1 MKTQIIGCGNRN
13 RMDDAAGV
21 LVGEFLREMGIA
33 AEIQSGNAFE
43 LIASW
48 EGQEHV
54 ILIDAVVTGAPCG
67 TVHVWEGNPPRLPRT
82 LQVSSHGFGLAE
94 ALRLS
99 QVLNILP
106 DHITVYGIEGS
117 EFGIGET
124 VSPEVLTAVERV
136 AQQIAQEL
144 SAERLRGAEDRKS
157 YSTRRFATEDL
168 LSDG

>member
-1 MKTQIIGCGNRN
+1 MKAQIIGCGNRN

-21 LVGEFLREMGIA
+21 LVGERLREMGIA

-48 EGQEHV
+48 EDREQV
-54 ILIDAVVTGAPCG
+54 ILVDAVVTDAPCG
-67 TVHVWEGNPPRLPRT
+67 TVHVWEGSPPRLPRT

-106 DHITVYGIEGS
+106 DHITVYGIEGG

-124 VSPEVLTAVERV
+124 VSPEVLKAIERV
-136 AQQIAQEL
+136 ALQIAQEY
-144 SAERLRGAEDRKS
+144 STEKLRGVEDRKS
-157 YSTRRFATEDL
+157 YSVRRLAAEDL

>member
-1 MKTQIIGCGNRN
+1 MRTQIIGCGNRD

-21 LVGEFLREMGIA
+21 LVGERLPEMGFA

-82 LQVSSHGFGLAE
+82 LQISSHGFGLAE
-94 ALRLS
+94 ALRLG
-99 QVLNILP
+99 QVLNCLP
-106 DHITVYGIEGS
+106 DRITVYGIEGS

-136 AQQIAQEL
+136 AQQIAQDYSTEK
-144 SAERLRGAEDRKS
+144 LRGAEGRKS
-157 YSTRRFATEDL
+157 YSIRRFATEDS

>member
-21 LVGEFLREMGIA
+21 LVGERLREMGIA

-54 ILIDAVVTGAPCG
+54 ILIDAVVTSAPCG

-82 LQVSSHGFGLAE
+82 LQISSHGFGLAE
-94 ALRLS
+94 ALRLG
-99 QVLNILP
+99 QVLNSLP
-106 DHITVYGIEGS
+106 DRITVYGIEGG
-117 EFGIGET
+117 EFGTGET
-124 VSPEVLTAVERV
+124 VSSEVLTAIERV
-136 AQQIAQEL
+136 TQQIAQEF
-144 SAERLRGAEDRKS
+144 STEKLRHAKNRKVIQ
-157 YSTRRFATEDL
+157 FAD
-168 LSDG
+168 

>member
-1 MKTQIIGCGNRN
+1 MKTQIIGCGNRD

-21 LVGEFLREMGIA
+21 LVGERLRETGIP

-43 LIASW
+43 LLASW

-54 ILIDAVVTGAPCG
+54 VLIDAVVTGAPCG

-94 ALRLS
+94 AIRLS
-99 QVLNILP
+99 QVLNSLP
-106 DHITVYGIEGS
+106 DRITVYGIEGGQ
-117 EFGIGET
+117 FGLGET

-136 AQQIAQEL
+136 AQQIAQEF
-144 SAERLRGAEDRKS
+144 STEKLRDAQDGGVIQ
-157 YSTRRFATEDL
+157 FAV
-168 LSDG
+168 SS

>member
-1 MKTQIIGCGNRN
+1 
-13 RMDDAAGV
+13 MDDAAGV
-21 LVGEFLREMGIA
+21 LVGERLREMGFA

-67 TVHVWEGNPPRLPRT
+67 TVHVWEGNPPRFPRT
-82 LQVSSHGFGLAE
+82 LQISSHGFGLAE

-99 QVLNILP
+99 QILNCLP
-106 DHITVYGIEGS
+106 DRITVYGIEGG

-124 VSPEVLTAVERV
+124 VSPEVPTAVERV
-136 AQQIAQEL
+136 AQQIAQECRV
-144 SAERLRGAEDRKS
+144 EGQ
-157 YSTRRFATEDL
+157 TETVQFTEAR
-168 LSDG
+168 